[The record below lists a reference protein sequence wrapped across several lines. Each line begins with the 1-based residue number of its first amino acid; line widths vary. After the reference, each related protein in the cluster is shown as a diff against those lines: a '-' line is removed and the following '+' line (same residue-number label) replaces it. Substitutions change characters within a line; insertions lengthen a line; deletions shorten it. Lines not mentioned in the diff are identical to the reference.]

1 MPMYNLLEYTDNYS
15 MRSRSL
21 WNYHRNEV
29 NDDTNENDA
38 AGSFGSINIRQK
50 QVSLLSV
57 R

>member
-1 MPMYNLLEYTDNYS
+1 MPMYNFLEYTDNYS

-29 NDDTNENDA
+29 NDDTNENNA

-50 QVSLLSV
+50 
-57 R
+57 